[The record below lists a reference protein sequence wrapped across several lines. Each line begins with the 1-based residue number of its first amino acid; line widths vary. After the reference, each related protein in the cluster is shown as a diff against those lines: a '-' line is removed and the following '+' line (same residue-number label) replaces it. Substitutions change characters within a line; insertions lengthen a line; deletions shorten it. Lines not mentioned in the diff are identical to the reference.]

1 MLEIN
6 LLPKEYQKKRFRVTL
21 EKNTLY
27 VISIGLLILIM
38 LSAYSMFFQVL
49 PAKSLEKKI
58 AMAQEDAKEF
68 EPEIALIKNLT
79 QANNVLLARMN
90 TIDVLDRNRE
100 AWINVISDLG
110 SRIPRYLWL
119 TNFEQIFVE
128 EGNVEEGPLQVK
140 IEGKTFSVNSLATF
154 LVRLK
159 KSPYLDDIRISV
171 IELVE
176 EKVGYAAIEGES
188 YEAYNFTFN
197 CKLLLSGKSAVKSGK
212 ILAADKQAAGSE
224 F

>member
-6 LLPKEYQKKRFRVTL
+6 LLPKEYQKKRFRVAL

-27 VISIGLLILIM
+27 VIGIGFIVLIL

-49 PAKSLEKKI
+49 PANSLEKKI
-58 AMAQEDAKEF
+58 VKAQEDAREF
-68 EPEIALIKNLT
+68 EPEIALIKKMTDEKNL
-79 QANNVLLARMN
+79 LLARMR
-90 TIDVLDRNRE
+90 TIEVLDRNRE
-100 AWINVISDLG
+100 AWVNIVSDLS

-119 TNFEQIFVE
+119 TNFEQLFI
-128 EGNVEEGPLQVK
+128 EGETVGQGPLQVK
-140 IEGKTFSVNSLATF
+140 IEGKTFSINSLATF
-154 LVRLK
+154 LIRLK
-159 KSPYLDDIRISV
+159 KSPYLDDIEISA

-176 EKVGYAAIEGES
+176 EKIGQEIESKS

-197 CKLLLSGKSAVKSGK
+197 CKLLINGKSAVEGNK
-212 ILAADKQAAGSE
+212 ILAVDKSAAGSE